1 MEILTRKAP
10 IAPATWDAEARTFDA
25 VISTGAEVQREDLDG
40 PYVERL
46 ALDQDWPDS
55 VPVLDAHNRWAVSDV
70 IGNAENIR
78 REGDNVVATIRLS
91 SREQVAGVAKDI
103 ADGILRNIS
112 IGYRVAEWRELEEDG
127 RRVREAVKWELVEV
141 SLVPIPA
148 DQGAK
153 VRGIDDMP
161 ELENRERIDAQI
173 RELAQLAQLGGEWAD
188 EQIGREASVEDA
200 RAAAMAALE
209 EKSKPVAT
217 VRSTGADTLDDPDFR
232 ARAMGEA
239 LYSRVDPSHE
249 PSGPARQYAGLTVPE
264 LARETLRARGLSVTG
279 MSASR
284 VIERALHSTSDFPAV
299 LGDGLGRTLR
309 RAYEQAPSGIRM
321 VARQTTA
328 RDFRAKHRI
337 QLSAGSELDKVNEA
351 GEFKRGTLEE
361 ASESYKLDTY
371 GKVFGITRQALVN
384 DDLGA
389 FADLARRLGM
399 GAAAKEAQVMVDLLV
414 ANSGAGPTMSDGV
427 ALFHADHGNLAGTGA
442 ALDETPLTDARAAL
456 RKQTGLAGEYITVT
470 PRYLLVPA
478 ELETAGEKLLST
490 IQATKT
496 GDVNPFDGLTLVV
509 EPRLTDATAFYVIAD
524 PAQIDGLEF
533 AYLDGEAGPQIDTR
547 IGFDVDGVEMRVRL
561 DFGAGFVDWRS
572 WFKDPGA
579 AQ

>member
-1 MEILTRKAP
+1 LEVLTRKAP
-10 IAPATWDAEARTFDA
+10 IAPSTWDQQARTFDA
-25 VISTGAEVQREDLDG
+25 VISTGAEVPREDMEG
-40 PYVERL
+40 PYIERL

-55 VPVLDAHNRWAVSDV
+55 VPVLDAHNRWAVADV
-70 IGNAENIR
+70 IGNAENVR
-78 REGDNVVATIRLS
+78 NDGDEVVATIRLS
-91 SREQVAGVAKDI
+91 SRDQVAGVAKDI

-112 IGYRVAEWRELEEDG
+112 IGYRVHEWREIEEDG

-148 DQGAK
+148 DTGAQI
-153 VRGIDDMP
+153 RGIEDMP
-161 ELENRERIDAQI
+161 EIENRERVDAQI
-173 RELAQLAQLGGEWAD
+173 RELADLAQLGSEWAE
-188 EQIGREASVEDA
+188 EQIAGDASVEDA

-209 EKSKPVAT
+209 ERSRPVAS

-284 VIERALHSTSDFPAV
+284 VIERALHSTSDFPNL

-321 VARQTTA
+321 LARQTTA

-337 QLSAGSELDKVNEA
+337 QLSAGSELDKVNES
-351 GEFKRGTLEE
+351 GEFKRGTLDE

-371 GKVFGITRQALVN
+371 GKVFGIARQALVN

-509 EPRLTDATAFYVIAD
+509 EPRLTVATAFYVIAD

-572 WFKDPGA
+572 WYKDPGA